1 MEPLLILIPGL
12 LGGLALAL
20 LIAATR
26 RRPVFPVV
34 SRRLE
39 EADPSLIN
47 MAHIRVEGIGGLGLV
62 AAVVAVAVTD
72 PRIRLAIAIAAI
84 LGSGLALLLIALHRR
99 LDARRSGGP
108 GSDDRSTLHLE
119 DRRLP
124 RHPATHGN
132 DRDDTRTRALE
143 LLPVRGAA

>member
-1 MEPLLILIPGL
+1 MLHVAGCQPRDAAPGTTPRGRASQRDRRRCRMEPLLIILIPGL

-39 EADPSLIN
+39 APDPSLIN

-62 AAVVAVAVTD
+62 AAVVAVAITD
-72 PRIRLAIAIAAI
+72 PRIRLAIVIAAI

-99 LDARRSGGP
+99 LDARRSGGR
-108 GSDDRSTLHLE
+108 GSDDR
-119 DRRLP
+119 
-124 RHPATHGN
+124 
-132 DRDDTRTRALE
+132 
-143 LLPVRGAA
+143 

>member
-1 MEPLLILIPGL
+1 MEPLLIILIPGL
-12 LGGLALAL
+12 LGGLVLAL

-39 EADPSLIN
+39 GPDPSLIN

-62 AAVVAVAVTD
+62 AAVVAVAITD
-72 PRIRLAIAIAAI
+72 PRIRLAIVIAAI

-108 GSDDRSTLHLE
+108 GSDDRTTLHLE
-119 DRRLP
+119 DRRLRRP
-124 RHPATHGN
+124 PARHGSG
-132 DRDDTRTRALE
+132 DDTRTQPLE